1 MGPRGVISPAMSRL
15 PALLFLLLAT
25 RLPAAS
31 DSDLRLVPGGLYRP
45 FYADPAEPGLPVAA
59 FHLDRT
65 PVTRGDFLA
74 FVTARPDWRRSC
86 VKRVFADADYLRD
99 WAEDL
104 DPGAGKLDLPVVNV
118 SWFAARAYAKWRG
131 ARLPTMD
138 EWEYAA
144 AADETRVDA
153 RSDPAFRQRLLE
165 NFARIGMA
173 ELPRAGSV
181 MTNLYGVTDLHGN
194 VWEWVE
200 DYNAVMFPA
209 GAQVDE
215 GSRWLLACGGETL
228 DATASG
234 DHAAYN
240 RFAIRASIRGAFTA
254 PQLGF
259 RCALTPSRDA
269 PRTQCGPC

>member
-1 MGPRGVISPAMSRL
+1 M
-15 PALLFLLLAT
+15 LLFRSSAAWFLFLAT
-25 RLPAAS
+25 PLQAAS
-31 DSDLRLVPGGLYRP
+31 NDDMCLVPGGVYRP
-45 FYADPAEPGLPVAA
+45 FYADPAEAGLHVST
-59 FHLDRT
+59 FQLDRT
-65 PVTRGDFLA
+65 PVTRGDFLE
-74 FVTARPDWRRSC
+74 FVNERPDWRRSR

-99 WAEDL
+99 WVEDL
-104 DPGAGKLDLPVVNV
+104 DPGAGKHDLPVVNV

-131 ARLPTMD
+131 ARLPAMD

-144 AADETRVDA
+144 AADETRIDA
-153 RSDPAFRQRLLE
+153 RSDPSFRQRLLE
-165 NFARIGMA
+165 NFAQIGKA
-173 ELPRAGSV
+173 EPHRAGSV

-209 GAQVDE
+209 GAEVDE

-240 RFAIRASIRGAFTA
+240 RFAIRASIRGAFTS

-259 RCALTPSRDA
+259 RCALTPSRSV
-269 PRTQCGPC
+269 P

>member
-1 MGPRGVISPAMSRL
+1 M
-15 PALLFLLLAT
+15 LFLLCTA
-25 RLPAAS
+25 RAFAAPGVDRCAIPA
-31 DSDLRLVPGGLYRP
+31 GIYRP
-45 FYADPAEPGLPVAA
+45 FYASPADPGLPIEA

-65 PVTRGDFLA
+65 PVTRGAFLA
-74 FVTARPDWRRSC
+74 FVTAQPGWRRSQ
-86 VKRVFADADYLRD
+86 VKRVFADKDYLRD
-99 WAEDL
+99 WADDL
-104 DPGAGKLDLPVVNV
+104 DPGGGAHELPVVNV
-118 SWFAARAYAKWRG
+118 SWFAARAYARWRG

-138 EWEYAA
+138 EWEYSA
-144 AADETRVDA
+144 AADETRADA
-153 RSDPAFRQRLLE
+153 RSDPAFRQRLLDC
-165 NFARIGMA
+165 FAQIGKA
-173 ELPRAGSV
+173 EPHRAGSV

-209 GAQVDE
+209 GEQVDE

-240 RFAIRASIRGAFTA
+240 RYAIRASIRGAFTS

-259 RCALTPSRDA
+259 RCALTPRKD
-269 PRTQCGPC
+269 PP